1 MNNQVNNIPDYLFE
15 VSWEVCNK
23 VGGIHTVI
31 STKAPTLEK
40 VLKGN
45 HIFIGPD
52 IIRHT
57 SENSEFIEDRQML
70 KSWRE
75 KSAQEGLR
83 VKVGHWNIIGKPIA
97 ILVDFSTLISQKD
110 QILKLFWEKY
120 KLDSLAGQWD
130 YIEPA
135 LFGYAAGLV
144 IESYIRYFLSR
155 SHKIVAHFHEWMT
168 GSGLLY
174 LDYAAPQVATV
185 FTTHATVLGRS
196 IAGNGLS
203 LYDNMDKFNPDI
215 KAIEF
220 NVVSKQSLEKL
231 SAVNADCFTTV
242 SDITSKECKAF
253 LSKEI
258 DLVTPNGFDNS
269 FVPTGDE
276 FKLERVEARIK
287 FYEVAEALLTCE
299 VPKDSIFIGM
309 GGRYEFK
316 NKGIDVFM
324 NALGMLNND
333 EKLKKNILAFIMVP
347 AGHHGPRKDVFHN
360 LMEKDKD
367 NENIIVLSNKHITHY
382 LLDPENDPILR
393 RAKELG
399 LNNSE
404 TDKVK
409 LFFIPCYLD
418 GNDGIINKTYY
429 QMLIGLDLTVF
440 PSYYEPWGYTPLE
453 SLAFEVPTITTSL
466 AGFGL
471 WVNDYYKNE
480 HPGIEIIYR
489 NDSNDDFVTDTLI
502 KQIKSFTEF
511 ENDKRDSIKKNAVDV
526 SKIALWE
533 NLINHYYKAYHIAL
547 SKVDE
552 RIDKLLVQDRQE
564 QLPYIEQ
571 IVAVN
576 KPNWIRLMIQ
586 KNIPKKLEAIDEI
599 SKNYWWSWNH
609 DALELF
615 ESIDPALWK
624 ESGYNAFLFL
634 EKISFRKYQEL
645 EKNEVFLEKMKA
657 VYEHFQNYMEKKKL
671 QKGPKVAYFSM
682 EFGIHSSLKIYSG
695 GLGILAGDYLK
706 ESSDKNTDITGV
718 GLLYRY
724 GYFSQQISSTGMQIA
739 VYDPQDFT
747 KIPAIPVRDEKGNW
761 LTVSI
766 VFPGRDLFVRIWK
779 IQVGRNNLY
788 LMDTDFEENLPED
801 RSITHHLYGGNLE
814 NRLKQELL
822 LGIGGIRVLQAI
834 GLNPDVYHCNEGHAA
849 FIGIERINTLIK
861 NEKLSF
867 AESLEVVRSTSLF
880 TTHTPV
886 PAGHD
891 AFPENLL
898 RTYIAHY
905 PDRLKISWEQ
915 FIGLGKINFN
925 NPNEKFSMSYLAA
938 NLSQEINGV
947 SMLHGKVS
955 RDIFKNMWPGY
966 FPDALPIDYVTNGVH
981 FPTWASADW
990 ANLCNMEMGKGFA
1003 DRIYTND
1010 CWDKVYDVADNKIW
1024 EIRQLQKKNLINYI
1038 RARLLEPDT
1047 MKYDNPKQI
1056 IEIREKLREN
1066 VLTIGFARRFAT
1078 YKRAYLLFRNI
1089 ERLSKIVNHPE
1100 KPVQFIFAG
1109 KAHPNDAAG
1118 QDMIKRI
1125 VEVSKRPEFIGK
1137 VIFLQNYDM
1146 ELARNMVQGVDIW
1159 LNTPTRPLEA
1169 SGTSGMK
1176 GVMNGVLHF
1185 SVLDGWW
1192 VEGYKPDAGWALPE
1206 EQSYENSD
1214 YQDELDVETI
1224 YNIIENEI
1232 IPAYYQRTKSGLPEK
1247 WVGYI
1252 KNSIAKVASKFTT
1265 HRMLTE
1271 YEDKFYFKLAE
1282 RGKKIIA
1289 DDFQLAKDLAAW
1301 KKKVSRNWEGIEI
1314 VSIKQF
1320 DVSKEPIVI
1329 GKKYTATVE
1338 IKLNGLS
1345 PEDIGVELVVAEP
1358 IDSENVAI
1366 KHTQE
1371 FEIKKIENS
1380 LVTYS
1385 LFVTPTEPGVIDVGI
1400 RVYAKNPD
1408 LPHRQDF
1415 CLVKWL

>member
-1 MNNQVNNIPDYLFE
+1 MQHEINRVPDYLFE

-31 STKAPTLEK
+31 STKALSISK
-40 VLKGN
+40 VLKNN

-52 IIRHT
+52 ILRHT
-57 SENSEFIEDRQML
+57 SEHPEFVEDRQML
-70 KSWRE
+70 KTWRE
-75 KSAQEGLR
+75 KSAAEGLR
-83 VKVGHWNIIGKPIA
+83 IKIGHWNIVGNPIA
-97 ILVDFSTLISQKD
+97 ILVDFSTFISSKD
-110 QILKLFWEKY
+110 EIFKIFWEKY

-135 LFGYAAGLV
+135 LFGYAAGKV
-144 IESYIRYFLSR
+144 IESYTRYFLSR

-174 LDYAAPQVATV
+174 LDYAAPQIATV

-196 IAGNGLS
+196 IAGNGYP
-203 LYDNMDKFNPDI
+203 LYDNMEKYNADI
-215 KAIEF
+215 KALEF

-231 SAVNADCFTTV
+231 SAANADCFTTV
-242 SDITSKECKAF
+242 SEITSKECSVF
-253 LSKEI
+253 LSKEV
-258 DLVTPNGFDNS
+258 DLVTPNGFENT
-269 FVPTGDE
+269 FVPTDEE
-276 FKLERVEARIK
+276 FKLQRVEARIK

-299 VPKDSIFIGM
+299 VPKDSIFIGV

-316 NKGIDVFM
+316 NKGIDVFLD
-324 NALGMLNND
+324 ALGKLNKD
-333 EKLKKNILAFIMVP
+333 DKLKKNVLAFIMVP

-360 LMEKDKD
+360 LMDKD
-367 NENIIVLSNKHITHY
+367 NENVIVLSNKHITHY
-382 LLDPENDPILR
+382 LLDPENDPILK

-399 LNNSE
+399 LNNNES
-404 TDKVK
+404 DKVK
-409 LFFIPCYLD
+409 LFFVPCYLD

-453 SLAFEVPTITTSL
+453 SLAFEVPTITTTL

-471 WVNDYYKNE
+471 WVNKYYKGN
-480 HPGIEIIYR
+480 HPGIDVIER
-489 NDSNDDFVTDTLI
+489 TDTNDDFVVNSMIKYITNFAQIDNDTRESL
-502 KQIKSFTEF
+502 
-511 ENDKRDSIKKNAVDV
+511 KKNSVDV

-533 NLINHYYKAYHIAL
+533 NLIDHYYKAYNIAL

-552 RIDKLLVQDRQE
+552 RIDKLLDQDRQD

-571 IVAVN
+571 LIPVN

-586 KNIPKKLEAIDEI
+586 KNIPKKLEALDQL
-599 SKNYWWSWNH
+599 SRNYWWCWNQ
-609 DALELF
+609 DALNLF
-615 ESIDPALWK
+615 EGIDPGMWK
-624 ESGYNAFLFL
+624 ESGHNAFLFL
-634 EKISFRKYQEL
+634 EKISFNKFQQL
-645 EKNEVFLEKMKA
+645 EKDEAFLVQLESVHKN
-657 VYEHFQNYMEKKKL
+657 FQQYLEKKKE
-671 QKGPKVAYFSM
+671 QKGPKIAYFSM

-706 ESSDKNTDITGV
+706 EASDKNTDITGV

-724 GYFSQQISSTGMQIA
+724 GYFSQQISTTGMQIA
-739 VYDPQDFT
+739 VYDPQDFS
-747 KIPAIPVRDEKGNW
+747 KIPAIPVRDENGNW
-761 LTVSI
+761 ITITI

-779 IQVGRNNLY
+779 VQIGRNALY
-788 LMDTDFEENLPED
+788 LLDTDFEDNLPED

-814 NRLKQELL
+814 NRLKQELV
-822 LGIGGIRVLQAI
+822 LGVGGIRA
-834 GLNPDVYHCNEGHAA
+834 LNALGIDPDVYHCNEGHAA

-905 PDRLKISWEQ
+905 PDRLKIPWEQ
-915 FIGLGKINFN
+915 FIDLGKINFN
-925 NPNEKFSMSYLAA
+925 NPNEKFSMSFLAA

-955 RDIFKNMWPGY
+955 RDIFKNMWPGF
-966 FPDALPIDYVTNGVH
+966 FPDELHIDYVTNGVH
-981 FPTWASADW
+981 FPTWASAEW
-990 ANLCNMEMGKGFA
+990 KSLCNIELSNESTDFN
-1003 DRIYTND
+1003 YTTE
-1010 CWDKVYDVADNKIW
+1010 CWNKVYKVGDSKIW
-1024 EIRQLQKKNLINYI
+1024 EIRQLQKKNLINFI
-1038 RARLLEPDT
+1038 RERLLEPDT

-1056 IEIREKLREN
+1056 IEIREKVREN
-1066 VLTIGFARRFAT
+1066 ILTIGFARRFAT

-1089 ERLSKIVNHPE
+1089 ERLSKIVNNPD

-1109 KAHPNDAAG
+1109 KAHPNDLAG
-1118 QDMIKRI
+1118 QEMIKRI
-1125 VEVSKRPEFIGK
+1125 VDVSKRPEFIGK

-1159 LNTPTRPLEA
+1159 LNNPTRPLEA

-1176 GVMNGVLHF
+1176 AVMNGVLHF

-1206 EQSYENSD
+1206 EQTYENND

-1232 IPAYYQRTKSGLPEK
+1232 IPAYYSRNKNGLPEK
-1247 WVGYI
+1247 WVGFI
-1252 KNSIAKVASKFTT
+1252 KNSIAKIASEFTT
-1265 HRMLTE
+1265 HRMLTD
-1271 YEDKFYFKLAE
+1271 YENKYYYKLAE
-1282 RGKKIIA
+1282 RGKRIIN

-1301 KKKVSRNWEGIEI
+1301 KKNVSRNWESIEI
-1314 VSIKQF
+1314 ISIKQF

-1329 GKKYTATVE
+1329 GKKYSATVE
-1338 IKLNGLS
+1338 VKLNGLS
-1345 PEDIGVELVVAEP
+1345 VNDIGIELVVAEP
-1358 IDSENVAI
+1358 IDSENVKI
-1366 KHTQE
+1366 THTQD
-1371 FEIKKIENS
+1371 FEVKKVEGS

-1385 LFVTPTEPGVIDVGI
+1385 LDIVPTEPGVFDAGI
-1400 RVYAKNPD
+1400 RMYAKNPD

>member
-1 MNNQVNNIPDYLFE
+1 MQNEITNVPDYLFE

-31 STKAPTLEK
+31 STKAITLSK
-40 VLKGN
+40 VLKNN

-52 IIRHT
+52 ILRHT
-57 SENSEFIEDRQML
+57 SEHPEFIEDKQML

-75 KSAQEGLR
+75 RSASEGLR
-83 VKVGHWNIIGKPIA
+83 IKVGRWNIIGNPIA
-97 ILVDFSTLISQKD
+97 VLVDFSTFISQKD
-110 QILKLFWEKY
+110 EIFKIFWEKY

-135 LFGYAAGLV
+135 LFGYAAGKV
-144 IESYIRYFLSR
+144 IESYTRFYLSR
-155 SHKIVAHFHEWMT
+155 GHKIVAHFHEWMT
-168 GSGLLY
+168 GTGLLY
-174 LDYAAPQVATV
+174 LDYALPQVATV

-196 IAGNGLS
+196 IAGNGYP
-203 LYDNMDKFNPDI
+203 LYDNIEKYNPDI
-215 KAIEF
+215 KALEF

-231 SAVNADCFTTV
+231 SAANADCFTTV
-242 SDITSKECKAF
+242 SDITSKECAAF
-253 LSKEI
+253 LSKKV
-258 DLVTPNGFDNS
+258 DMVTPNGFENS
-269 FVPTGDE
+269 FVPIGDE

-316 NKGIDVFM
+316 NKGIDVFIE
-324 NALGMLNND
+324 ALGILNKD

-360 LMEKDKD
+360 LMDKD
-367 NENIIVLSNKHITHY
+367 SENIIVLSNKHITHY
-382 LLDPENDPILR
+382 LLDPDYDPILK

-399 LNNSE
+399 INNNE

-409 LFFIPCYLD
+409 LFFVPCYLD

-471 WVNDYYKNE
+471 WVKNNYKDI
-480 HPGIEIIYR
+480 HPGIGIIER
-489 NDSNDDFVTDTLI
+489 TDTNDVFVIENLS
-502 KQIKSFTEF
+502 KQIKSFTEI
-511 ENDKRDSIKKNAVDV
+511 DTQQRDGIKQNAVDV

-533 NLINHYYKAYHIAL
+533 NLISYYYKAFHIAL

-552 RIDKLLVQDRQE
+552 RIDKLLDQDRQE

-576 KPNWIRLMIQ
+576 KPTWIRLMIQ
-586 KNIPKKLEAIDEI
+586 KNIPKKLEALDQI
-599 SKNYWWSWNH
+599 SRNYWWCWNH
-609 DALELF
+609 DAIQLF

-645 EKNEVFLEKMKA
+645 EKDDNFLNNLNS
-657 VYEHFQNYMEKKKL
+657 VYEHFQHYISKKEK
-671 QKGPKVAYFSM
+671 QTGPRVAYFSM

-706 ESSDKNTDITGV
+706 EASDKNTDITGI

-739 VYDPQDFT
+739 EYEPQDFS
-747 KIPAIPVRDEKGNW
+747 KIPAIPVRDDNGNW
-761 LTVSI
+761 LTITV
-766 VFPGRDLFVRIWK
+766 VFPGRNLYARIWK
-779 IQVGRNNLY
+779 IQIGRNNLY
-788 LMDTDFEENLPED
+788 LLDTDFEDNLPED

-822 LGIGGIRVLQAI
+822 LGVGGIRALKALGI
-834 GLNPDVYHCNEGHAA
+834 NPDVFHCNEGHAA
-849 FIGIERINTLIK
+849 FIGIERINSLIK

-867 AESLEVVRSTSLF
+867 TESLEVVRSTSLF

-905 PDRLKISWEQ
+905 PDRLKISWDQ
-915 FIGLGKINFN
+915 FIDLGKINFN
-925 NPNEKFSMSYLAA
+925 NPNEKFSMSFLAA
-938 NLSQEINGV
+938 NMSQEVNGV

-955 RDIFKNMWPGY
+955 RDIFKNLWPGY
-966 FPDALPIDYVTNGVH
+966 FPDELHIGYVTNGVH
-981 FPTWASADW
+981 FPTWASAGW
-990 ANLCNMEMGKGFA
+990 EILCHMEPGKEFA
-1003 DRIYTND
+1003 DHEYTKD
-1010 CWDKVYDVADNKIW
+1010 CWDKVYDVADSKIW
-1024 EIRQLQKKNLINYI
+1024 ELRQQQKKNLINFL
-1038 RARLLEPDT
+1038 RTRLLEPET

-1056 IEIREKLREN
+1056 IEIRENLREN

-1089 ERLSKIVNHPE
+1089 ERLSKIVNNPD
-1100 KPVQFIFAG
+1100 KPIQFIFAG
-1109 KAHPNDAAG
+1109 KAHPNDTAG
-1118 QDMIKRI
+1118 QEMIKRI
-1125 VEVSKRPEFIGK
+1125 VEVSKQPEFIGK

-1159 LNTPTRPLEA
+1159 LNNPTRPMEA

-1176 GVMNGVLHF
+1176 AVMNGVLHF

-1192 VEGYKPDAGWALPE
+1192 VEGYSPDAGWALPE
-1206 EQSYENSD
+1206 EQTYGNND
-1214 YQDELDVETI
+1214 YQDELDAETI

-1232 IPAYYQRTKSGLPEK
+1232 VPAYYQRNKSGLPEK
-1247 WVGYI
+1247 WVGFI
-1252 KNSIAKVASKFTT
+1252 KNSIAKVASNFTT

-1271 YEDKFYFKLAE
+1271 YENKFYYKLAE
-1282 RGKKIIA
+1282 RGKKMMA
-1289 DDFQLAKDLAAW
+1289 DDFQMAKDIAAW
-1301 KKKVSRNWEGIEI
+1301 KKKVSRCWESLEI
-1314 VSIKQF
+1314 LSIKQF

-1329 GKKYTATVE
+1329 GKKYSATVE

-1345 PEDIGVELVVAEP
+1345 PDDIGVELVVAEP
-1358 IDSENVAI
+1358 VDSERVSI
-1366 KHTQE
+1366 KHTQD
-1371 FEIKKIENS
+1371 FEIMNIENS

-1385 LFVTPTEPGVIDVGI
+1385 LDITPTEPGVFDAGI
-1400 RVYAKNPD
+1400 RVYAKNPN

>member
-1 MNNQVNNIPDYLFE
+1 MQHQIINVPDYLFE

-23 VGGIHTVI
+23 VGGIHTVV
-31 STKAPTLEK
+31 STKALVLSK
-40 VLKGN
+40 VLKNN

-52 IIRHT
+52 IVMHT
-57 SENSEFIEDRQML
+57 SDHPEFIEDRQML

-75 KSAQEGLR
+75 RAAAEGLR
-83 VKVGHWNIIGKPIA
+83 IRIGHWNIVGKPVA
-97 ILVDFSTLISQKD
+97 ILVDFSTFISQKD
-110 QILKLFWEKY
+110 EIFKVFWEKF
-120 KLDSLAGQWD
+120 KLDSLGGQWD

-135 LFGYAAGLV
+135 LFGYAAGKV
-144 IESYIRYFLSR
+144 IESYTRYFLSR

-196 IAGNGLS
+196 IAGNGYP
-203 LYDNMDKFNPDI
+203 LYDNMEKYNPDI
-215 KAIEF
+215 KALEF

-231 SAVNADCFTTV
+231 SANVADCFTTV
-242 SDITSKECKAF
+242 SEITSKECASF
-253 LSKEI
+253 LAKEV
-258 DLVTPNGFDNS
+258 DLVTPNGFENS

-316 NKGIDVFM
+316 NKGIDLFLD
-324 NALGMLNND
+324 ALGELNKSEN
-333 EKLKKNILAFIMVP
+333 LKKNILAFIMVP

-360 LMEKDKD
+360 LMDKD
-367 NENIIVLSNKHITHY
+367 NENVIVLSNKYITHY
-382 LLDPENDPILR
+382 LLDPETDPILR
-393 RAKELG
+393 KAHELG

-409 LFFIPCYLD
+409 LFFVPCYLD
-418 GNDGIINKTYY
+418 GNDGIVNKTYY

-453 SLAFEVPTITTSL
+453 SLAFEVPTITTTL

-471 WVNDYYKNE
+471 WVNDYYKKN
-480 HPGIEIIYR
+480 HPGIEVINR
-489 NDSNDDFVTDTLI
+489 TDTNDSFVVKSMVDYITKFAVLDNDARELY
-502 KQIKSFTEF
+502 
-511 ENDKRDSIKKNAVDV
+511 KKNAVDV
-526 SKIALWE
+526 SLIALWE
-533 NLINHYYKAYHIAL
+533 NLIEHYYKAYSIAL

-552 RIDKLLVQDRQE
+552 RIDKLLDQDRQE
-564 QLPYIEQ
+564 QLPYVEQ
-571 IVAVN
+571 LVAIN

-586 KNIPKKLEAIDEI
+586 KNIPKKLEALDEI
-599 SKNYWWSWNH
+599 SRNYWWSWNH
-609 DALELF
+609 EALELF
-615 ESIDPALWK
+615 ESIDKELWK

-634 EKISFRKYQEL
+634 EKISFKKYQIL
-645 EKNEVFLEKMKA
+645 EKDEDFLRRLQEV
-657 VYEHFQNYMEKKKL
+657 YQNFQLYLDKKKER
-671 QKGPKVAYFSM
+671 KGPKVAYFSM
-682 EFGIHSSLKIYSG
+682 EFGIHCSLKIYSG

-706 ESSDKNTDITGV
+706 EASDKNTDIIGI

-724 GYFSQQISSTGMQIA
+724 GYFSQQISTTGMQIA
-739 VYDPQDFT
+739 VYDPQDFS
-747 KIPAIPVRDEKGNW
+747 KIPAIPIRDKKGNW
-761 LTVSI
+761 VTISI
-766 VFPGRDLFVRIWK
+766 AFPGRTLYARIWK
-779 IQVGRNNLY
+779 IQVGRNDL
-788 LMDTDFEENLPED
+788 LLLDTDFEDNLPED

-822 LGIGGIRVLQAI
+822 LGVGGIRALDALGI
-834 GLNPDVYHCNEGHAA
+834 NPDVYHCNEGHAA
-849 FIGIERINTLIK
+849 FIGIERINGLIK
-861 NEKLSF
+861 TEKLSF
-867 AESLEVVRSTSLF
+867 TESLEVVRSTALF

-905 PDRLKISWEQ
+905 PERLKIPWEQ
-915 FIGLGKINFN
+915 FIDLGKINFD
-925 NPNEKFSMSYLAA
+925 NPNEKFSMSFLAA
-938 NLSQEINGV
+938 NLSQEVNGV

-955 RDIFKNMWPGY
+955 QDIFKNMWPGY
-966 FPDALPIDYVTNGVH
+966 FPDELHIGYVTNGVH

-990 ANLCNMEMGKGFA
+990 KNLCNLELGSEFA
-1003 DRIYTND
+1003 DHNYSAE
-1010 CWDKVYDVADNKIW
+1010 CWNKVYEVGDSKIW
-1024 EIRQLQKKNLINYI
+1024 EIRQIQKKNLMNYI
-1038 RARLLEPDT
+1038 RARLLEPET

-1089 ERLSKIVNHPE
+1089 ERLSKIVNHPD

-1109 KAHPNDAAG
+1109 KAHPNDLAG
-1118 QDMIKRI
+1118 QEVIKKI

-1159 LNTPTRPLEA
+1159 LNNPTRPLEA

-1176 GVMNGVLHF
+1176 AVMNGVLHF

-1206 EQSYENSD
+1206 EQTYENND

-1232 IPAYYQRTKSGLPEK
+1232 IPAYYSRNKNGLPEK
-1247 WVGYI
+1247 WVGFI
-1252 KNSIAKVASKFTT
+1252 KNSIAKIASEFTT
-1265 HRMLTE
+1265 HRMLTD
-1271 YEDKFYFKLAE
+1271 YENKYYYKLAE
-1282 RGKKIIA
+1282 RGKRIID

-1301 KKKVSRNWEGIEI
+1301 KKNVSRNWESIEI

-1329 GKKYTATVE
+1329 GKKYNATVE
-1338 IKLNGLS
+1338 VKLNGLNVN
-1345 PEDIGVELVVAEP
+1345 DIGIELVVAEP
-1358 IDSENVAI
+1358 IDSENVKI
-1366 KHTQE
+1366 THTQD
-1371 FEIKKIENS
+1371 FEVKKVENS
-1380 LVTYS
+1380 VVTYS
-1385 LFVTPTEPGVIDVGI
+1385 LDIVPTEPGVFDAGI
-1400 RVYAKNPD
+1400 RMYAKNPD